1 MKKIV
6 NDMILSRIVI
16 IEKKS
21 VSFNN
26 NLYQIELNSFK
37 IHDKLALDWKG
48 CLVHFDHDPVKCFHA
63 QKPFKASNK
72 KISSFSSS
80 SFFFQRACLLIC
92 LYN

>member
-37 IHDKLALDWKG
+37 IHDKLALD
-48 CLVHFDHDPVKCFHA
+48 
-63 QKPFKASNK
+63 
-72 KISSFSSS
+72 
-80 SFFFQRACLLIC
+80 
-92 LYN
+92 